1 MTMVDSAELFEAIS
15 HPVRIKILKILKKQ
29 PASFASLKRQL
40 DIDSSG
46 NLDYHLKK
54 LAELVRV
61 RDDGLYGLTD
71 AGKEALL
78 TIEAIEMWT
87 EMERRKI
94 RIPRKIPKEVLF
106 LGLLELCTTVS
117 IFWFLAIAQVPSQ
130 WGYGYLPPAV
140 LLLGGSCSAFGIF
153 TQQKWS
159 WKTVLAKS
167 ALVISMSLF
176 LLNYLIQPGKIAP
189 SDSMGIYYLAF
200 VAAETV
206 IVILALRP
214 ILKDFLGIRKA
225 TRISFRVVVG
235 SLLCI
240 FSGILLI
247 ILQSTQHQNN
257 EVNVFNF
264 MNDITILCGL
274 AIVIGG
280 ILIMLRS
287 YILGAL
293 MSIILGLFPPRPYAF
308 HSFDLISNGT
318 YGFLGPYAPLVAAMV
333 GSLPIVAGIF
343 VLVSMRK
350 VPE

>member
-1 MTMVDSAELFEAIS
+1 MVDSAELFEAIS

-54 LAELVRV
+54 LAELITV

-78 TIEAIEMWT
+78 SIEAIEMWT
-87 EMERRKI
+87 EMKRRKI
-94 RIPRKIPKEVLF
+94 RIPRKIPKEVFF
-106 LGLLELCTTVS
+106 LGLLEICTTVS
-117 IFWFLAIAQVPSQ
+117 IFWFLAIGRAPSQ
-130 WGYGYLPPAV
+130 WGYLPPAV

-159 WKTVLAKS
+159 WKAVLAKS

-176 LLNYLIQPGKIAP
+176 LLNYLNAP
-189 SDSMGIYYLAF
+189 SDSMAIYYLAF
-200 VAAETV
+200 VAAEIV
-206 IVILALRP
+206 IVILALRSP
-214 ILKDFLGIRKA
+214 LKDFLGIRKA
-225 TRISFRVVVG
+225 TRISFRVIIG

-240 FSGILLI
+240 SSGILLI
-247 ILQSTQHQNN
+247 ILQSTQPLNN
-257 EVNVFNF
+257 EVNVLNF

-280 ILIMLRS
+280 VLIMLRS
-287 YILGAL
+287 YIPGAL
-293 MSIILGLFPPRPYAF
+293 MSIIFGLFPRPPDAF
-308 HSFDLISNGT
+308 HAFDLISG
-318 YGFLGPYAPLVAAMV
+318 YGFLGLYATLIAVVV
-333 GSLPIVAGIF
+333 GSLPIVGGIF
-343 VLVSMRK
+343 ALVSMRK

>member
-1 MTMVDSAELFEAIS
+1 LVDSAELFEAIS

-54 LAELVRV
+54 LVELITVRE
-61 RDDGLYGLTD
+61 DGLYGLTD

-78 TIEAIEMWT
+78 SIDAIEMWT
-87 EMERRKI
+87 EMEKRKI
-94 RIPRKIPKEVLF
+94 RIPRKIPKEAF
-106 LGLLELCTTVS
+106 SLGLLELCTTIS
-117 IFWFLAIAQVPSQ
+117 IFWFLAIAQVPTH
-130 WGYGYLPPAV
+130 WGYLPPAV

-159 WKTVLAKS
+159 WKAVLAKS

-176 LLNYLIQPGKIAP
+176 LLNYLKPGNIAP
-189 SDSMGIYYLAF
+189 SDSMAIYYLAF
-200 VAAETV
+200 VAAEAV

-214 ILKDFLGIRKA
+214 QLKDFLGIRKA

-247 ILQSTQHQNN
+247 ILQSGQHLNN
-257 EVNVFNF
+257 EVNVLSS

-274 AIVIGG
+274 AIVVGG
-280 ILIMLRS
+280 VLIILRS
-287 YILGAL
+287 YIPGAL
-293 MSIILGLFPPRPYAF
+293 LSIIFGLFPRPPDALHAF
-308 HSFDLISNGT
+308 DIISG
-318 YGFLGPYAPLVAAMV
+318 YGFLGPYATLIAVVA
-333 GSLPIVAGIF
+333 GSLPIIGGIF
-343 VLVSMRK
+343 ALISMRK